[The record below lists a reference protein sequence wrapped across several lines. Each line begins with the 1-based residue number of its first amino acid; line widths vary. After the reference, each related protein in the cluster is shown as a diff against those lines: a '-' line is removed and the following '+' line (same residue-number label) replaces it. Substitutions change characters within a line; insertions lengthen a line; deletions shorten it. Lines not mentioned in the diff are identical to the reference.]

1 MKTKRYKRGA
11 VALFLIII
19 NFILMIFFSVVYPKI
34 RLEFIRFGLKL
45 PYINYHFFSL
55 VIVLI
60 IGALFVSWSI
70 RNYLSKGYKYAFNH
84 YRLDKN
90 VRKQLIDSG
99 YYIENKNFSYLAI
112 PNVVIELDDDMV
124 KGQIMIENSIKF
136 DKKLE
141 GLRLNASI
149 PNYIV
154 TQKYLDKNGKYYI
167 YSIVS
172 NEIFNQRLF
181 DKEYEYISWAN
192 SINDDYSL
200 KLTDYETIPIHHMG
214 IAAQTGGG
222 KSFLLQTLIIQ
233 IVNKNAKHELYIIDP
248 KRADLFNFSIDGLNT
263 DNVADKETSI
273 ELLEKFY
280 NNMKIRQDDMQS
292 SFKIHK
298 NIDYT
303 DLNLPAHILIID
315 EFAALKASW
324 NTLDKKSRDHIN
336 DMLENIVFMGRQL
349 GFFMFVVMQ
358 RFSADSLPKSITEQL
373 VVRIV
378 LGDSDDLTYRTL
390 FSQSVNIGK
399 INLKP
404 GMGYLSCPG
413 VASIDNP
420 ALLVLPFCGFL
431 KTGPPQGEATE
442 GAGYGVR

>member
-11 VALFLIII
+11 YAFFLFII
-19 NFILMIFFSVVYPKI
+19 NIILMIFFSVVYPKL
-34 RLEFIRFGLKL
+34 RLEFVRFGLKL
-45 PYINYHFFSL
+45 PYINYHIFSL

-60 IGALFVSWSI
+60 VGALFVSWSI
-70 RNYLSKGYKYAFNH
+70 RNYLSKGYEYAFNH

-99 YYIENKNFSYLAI
+99 YYIENKSFNYLAI
-112 PNVVIELDDDMV
+112 PNVIIELDDDMV
-124 KGQIMIENSIKF
+124 KGKIMIENSIKF

-141 GLRLNASI
+141 DLRLNASI

-154 TQKYLDKNGKYYI
+154 TQQFLDKNGKYYI
-167 YSIVS
+167 YSITS

-181 DKEYEYISWAN
+181 DEEYKYVSRAN

-200 KLTDYETIPIHHMG
+200 KLTDYDTIPIHHMG

-233 IVNKNAKHELYIIDP
+233 LVNKNVKHELYIIDP
-248 KRADLFNFSIDGLNT
+248 KRADLFNFSTDGVNA

-273 ELLEKFY
+273 ELLENFY
-280 NNMKIRQDDMQS
+280 NNMKIRQDNMQS
-292 SFKIHK
+292 SFKLHK

-420 ALLVLPFCGFL
+420 ALMVLPFCGFL

-442 GAGYGVR
+442 GAWYGVR

>member
-1 MKTKRYKRGA
+1 MT
-11 VALFLIII
+11 
-19 NFILMIFFSVVYPKI
+19 FFSLAYPKI
-34 RLEFIRFGLKL
+34 KLGLMRFGFNL
-45 PYINYHFFSL
+45 PYINYNIFFL
-55 VIVLI
+55 VIVLTVS
-60 IGALFVSWSI
+60 ALFVSWSV
-70 RNYLSKGYKYAFNH
+70 RNSLNKGFKYALTH
-84 YRLDKN
+84 YRLERN
-90 VRKQLIDSG
+90 IRKQLIDSG
-99 YYIENKNFSYLAI
+99 YYIENKSLNYLAI
-112 PNVVIELDDDMV
+112 PNVIIELDEDMI
-124 KGQIMIENSIKF
+124 KGQIMIENSIRF

-141 GLRLNASI
+141 DLRLSAST

-154 TQKYLDKNGKYYI
+154 TQQFLDKNGKYYI

-172 NEIFNQRLF
+172 NGIFNQRLF
-181 DKEYEYISWAN
+181 DKENKYVSWAN

-200 KLTDYETIPIHHMG
+200 KLTDYEIIPIHHMG

-233 IVNKNAKHELYIIDP
+233 ILNKTVKHELYIIDP
-248 KRADLFNFSIDGLNT
+248 KRADLFNFSIEGLNIE
-263 DNVADKETSI
+263 NVADKETSI
-273 ELLEKFY
+273 DLLEKFY
-280 NNMKIRQDDMQS
+280 SNMKSRQDYMQS
-292 SFKIHK
+292 GFKTHK

-303 DLNLPAHILIID
+303 DLNLPAHVLIID

-349 GFFMFVVMQ
+349 GFFIFVVMQ

-378 LGDSDDLTYRTL
+378 LGNSDDLTYRTL
-390 FSQSVNIGK
+390 FSQSVK
-399 INLKP
+399 IAKMNLKP

-420 ALLVLPFCGFL
+420 VLLVLPFCSFL
-431 KTGPPQGEATE
+431 KTGPSG
-442 GAGYGVR
+442 RSH

>member
-11 VALFLIII
+11 AALFLIII
-19 NFILMIFFSVVYPKI
+19 NLILLIFFSVVYPEI
-34 RLEFIRFGLKL
+34 RLELMGIGFKL
-45 PYINYHFFSL
+45 PYINNHIFSL
-55 VIVLI
+55 VILLI
-60 IGALFVSWSI
+60 VSLLFISWSK
-70 RNYLSKGYKYAFNH
+70 RNSLNKGYDYALNH
-84 YRLDKN
+84 YRLDRN

-99 YYIENKNFSYLAI
+99 YYIENKSFNYLAI
-112 PNVVIELDDDMV
+112 PNVIIELDDDMQ

-136 DKKLE
+136 DKRLE
-141 GLRLNASI
+141 DLRLNASI
-149 PNYIV
+149 PNYLV
-154 TQKYLDKNGKYYI
+154 TQQYLDKNGKYYI

-181 DKEYEYISWAN
+181 DKEYKYVSWAN
-192 SINDDYSL
+192 SMNDDYSL

-233 IVNKNAKHELYIIDP
+233 IVNKKVKHELYLIDP
-248 KRADLFNFSIDGLNT
+248 KRADLFNFSIYGLNT

-280 NNMKIRQDDMQS
+280 SNMKLRQDDMQS
-292 SFKIHK
+292 SFKHHK

-303 DLNLPAHILIID
+303 DLNLSAHILIID

-324 NTLDKKSRDHIN
+324 NILDKKSRDHIN

>member
-1 MKTKRYKRGA
+1 M
-11 VALFLIII
+11 
-19 NFILMIFFSVVYPKI
+19 
-34 RLEFIRFGLKL
+34 RFGFNL
-45 PYINYHFFSL
+45 PYINYNIFFL
-55 VIVLI
+55 VIVLTVS
-60 IGALFVSWSI
+60 ALFVSWSV
-70 RNYLSKGYKYAFNH
+70 RNSLNKGFKYALTH
-84 YRLDKN
+84 YRLERN
-90 VRKQLIDSG
+90 IRKQLIDSG
-99 YYIENKNFSYLAI
+99 YYIENKSLNYLAI
-112 PNVVIELDDDMV
+112 PNVIIELDEDMI
-124 KGQIMIENSIKF
+124 KGQIMIENSIRF

-141 GLRLNASI
+141 DLRLSAST

-154 TQKYLDKNGKYYI
+154 TQQFLDKNGKYYI

-172 NEIFNQRLF
+172 NGIFNQRLF
-181 DKEYEYISWAN
+181 DKENKYVSWAN

-200 KLTDYETIPIHHMG
+200 KLTDYEIIPIHHMG

-233 IVNKNAKHELYIIDP
+233 ILNKTVKHELYIIDP
-248 KRADLFNFSIDGLNT
+248 KRADLFNFSIEGLNIE
-263 DNVADKETSI
+263 NVADKETSI
-273 ELLEKFY
+273 DLLEKFY
-280 NNMKIRQDDMQS
+280 SNMKSRQDYMQS
-292 SFKIHK
+292 GFKTHK

-303 DLNLPAHILIID
+303 DLNLPAHVLIID

-349 GFFMFVVMQ
+349 GFFIFVVMQ

-378 LGDSDDLTYRTL
+378 LGNSDDLTYRTL
-390 FSQSVNIGK
+390 FSQSVK
-399 INLKP
+399 IAKMNLKP

-420 ALLVLPFCGFL
+420 VLLVLPFCSFL
-431 KTGPPQGEATE
+431 KTGPSG
-442 GAGYGVR
+442 RSH